1 VLVGEAGETDAARR
15 LMAHSPLDAT
25 GLPGPSL
32 IVYMAGACMFRTPR
46 YRQIGGYEPLFFIG
60 GEETLV
66 SVDVLAGGVA
76 IVYAEEPIVRH
87 HPSPLRDSAL
97 RRRMLARNATWV
109 ACMRLS
115 RREAWCATWA
125 AVGVMR
131 REDTF
136 VRDALALFAALP
148 WALTRRRL
156 IPREA
161 LCQSS
166 MQCLG

>member
-1 VLVGEAGETDAARR
+1 VLVGEAGEAGETDAARR

-87 HPSPLRDSAL
+87 HPSRCET
-97 RRRMLARNATWV
+97 ARFGV
-109 ACMRLS
+109 GCSPEMPRGLHACACRGAKHGAP
-115 RREAWCATWA
+115 R
-125 AVGVMR
+125 GP
-131 REDTF
+131 
-136 VRDALALFAALP
+136 P
-148 WALTRRRL
+148 WA
-156 IPREA
+156 
-161 LCQSS
+161 
-166 MQCLG
+166 